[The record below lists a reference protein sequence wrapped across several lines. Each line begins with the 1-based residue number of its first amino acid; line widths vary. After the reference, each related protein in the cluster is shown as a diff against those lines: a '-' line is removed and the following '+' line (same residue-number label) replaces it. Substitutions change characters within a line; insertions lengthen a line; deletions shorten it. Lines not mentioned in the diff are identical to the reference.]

1 MRKQYRAA
9 YRFAVRGMR
18 TYSTCTCTGAARLSR
33 LAGRSAAR
41 PEASH
46 AHQIA
51 TSYSLAN
58 LKIYLRTETITL

>member
-1 MRKQYRAA
+1 MRNDTAPRTA
-9 YRFAVRGMR
+9 YRYAVCAHAI
-18 TYSTCTCTGAARLSR
+18 YTGAARLSR
-33 LAGRSAAR
+33 LAGRGAAR